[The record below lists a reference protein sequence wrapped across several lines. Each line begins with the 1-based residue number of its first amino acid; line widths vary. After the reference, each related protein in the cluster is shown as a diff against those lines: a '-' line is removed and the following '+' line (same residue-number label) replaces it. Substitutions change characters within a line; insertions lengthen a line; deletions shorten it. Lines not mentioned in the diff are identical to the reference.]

1 MWDNTDKLEFQSK
14 EEIKAFQSIAL
25 QKQISYLYANSPFY
39 KNLFNTHNINPST
52 IKSVSDL
59 SQIPTTSKTDLDK
72 NNSSFQC
79 VATNKIVEYVTTS
92 GTIGNSIIIALTKN
106 DLDRL
111 AYNEKR
117 SLEIAGVTSNDIV
130 QLTTTLDKMF
140 MAGMAYYTGAISLGA
155 SVIRSGI
162 SNPSPQW
169 KIISRFNPT
178 VTITVPSF
186 LYKLAKFGS
195 SNNISPNDSSLK
207 KAICIGE
214 PIRNK
219 NFTPNKLQQKIN
231 SQWNIELYSTY
242 ASTEMMTAFTE
253 CRAQKGGHQLPELII
268 VEILNDN
275 GTPVADGQLGEVT
288 VTPLGVEGTPVLR
301 YQTGDLAR
309 AYFDKCECGRNTLR
323 LGPVEGRK
331 NQMIK
336 FKGTTL
342 FPQSIE
348 EVLQSFDEIGNYVI
362 EISKNTIDTDNIRIY
377 IADDL
382 SDQFVKNLKLEFADN
397 IRVTPEIEK
406 VSTSILAKMLYTEGA
421 RKPMKIRDIR
431 IN

>member
-1 MWDNTDKLEFQSK
+1 
-14 EEIKAFQSIAL
+14 
-25 QKQISYLYANSPFY
+25 
-39 KNLFNTHNINPST
+39 
-52 IKSVSDL
+52 
-59 SQIPTTSKTDLDK
+59 
-72 NNSSFQC
+72 
-79 VATNKIVEYVTTS
+79 
-92 GTIGNSIIIALTKN
+92 
-106 DLDRL
+106 
-111 AYNEKR
+111 
-117 SLEIAGVTSNDIV
+117 
-130 QLTTTLDKMF
+130 